1 MEDTH
6 VHALDY
12 LSVVRRR
19 SRWLVAPIIAS
30 ILIGLLLV
38 KFLPKEYESST
49 TLAVTAP
56 MVSPNLVNQTAFDNQ
71 ERLRALSQQLLSPTI
86 LARVAR
92 EEQLGTDATRDKEIA
107 ALRKSI
113 KVDVPDPVTLLNEP
127 RRLDTF
133 LVSFTD
139 RDPARAQRIADRL
152 VSVFVDENSKART
165 EHAENTSAFIA
176 GQLRTS
182 QEKLGMLEAN
192 LRQAKETH
200 MGQLPE
206 QMDANLQTLSG
217 VRGQLESNT
226 IALRSEQDRLTVIER
241 QLDDMRRGS
250 PTAMIVGGTD
260 VAIAPES
267 RVLVLQRELAAA
279 RSTYT
284 DKHPEVQRIQEELA
298 AARAAAG
305 TNGQP
310 SSERLSQLELDPAY
324 RRLMGE
330 RETALLRVREA
341 QRAIADARS
350 QIGTY
355 QARVEAAP
363 RVEQQLASVQRD
375 YDLEKAQYSA
385 LSEKL
390 QASTMTEN
398 VERNRSGEQFSV
410 LYSAT
415 FPTEPTKPV
424 PLRVML
430 ISILAGLCLG
440 AGLTLGREYFDRSV
454 HDVRQLK
461 DEFNV
466 PVLGEVTRI
475 QPV

>member
-1 MEDTH
+1 
-6 VHALDY
+6 
-12 LSVVRRR
+12 
-19 SRWLVAPIIAS
+19 
-30 ILIGLLLV
+30 
-38 KFLPKEYESST
+38 
-49 TLAVTAP
+49 

-86 LARVAR
+86 LARVVR
-92 EEQLGTDATRDKEIA
+92 EEQLGTDATRDRDIA
-107 ALRKSI
+107 ALRTAVT
-113 KVDVPDPVTLLNEP
+113 VDVPDPVTLLNEP

-133 LVSFTD
+133 LVSYTD
-139 RDPARAQRIADRL
+139 RDPVRAQRVADRL
-152 VSVFVDENSKART
+152 AAVFVDENSKART
-165 EHAENTSAFIA
+165 EHAENTSAFLA
-176 GQLRTS
+176 EQLRTS
-182 QEKLGMLEAN
+182 QERLNMLEAN
-192 LRQAKETH
+192 LRQAKEAH
-200 MGQLPE
+200 MGRLPE
-206 QMDANLQTLSG
+206 QMGANLQTLSG

-226 IALRSEQDRLTVIER
+226 IALRSEQDRLSVIDR
-241 QLDDMRRGS
+241 QLEDMRRGS

-260 VAIAPES
+260 VAVAPES

-279 RSTYT
+279 KATYT

-298 AARAAAG
+298 TARAAASSN
-305 TNGQP
+305 NGP
-310 SSERLSQLELDPAY
+310 SAERRSQLELDPAY

-341 QRAIADARS
+341 QRAIADARQ

-363 RVEQQLASVQRD
+363 RVEQQLAAVQRD
-375 YDLEKAQYSA
+375 YDLEKQQYSD
-385 LSEKL
+385 LSAKL
-390 QASTMTEN
+390 QASTISEN

-430 ISILAGLCLG
+430 ISILGGICLG

-461 DEFNV
+461 DEFDV

-475 QPV
+475 QTV

>member
-12 LSVVRRR
+12 LTVVRRR
-19 SRWLVAPIIAS
+19 RHWLVAPIVAS
-30 ILIGLLLV
+30 VFVGLLLV
-38 KFLPKEYESST
+38 KFLPKEYASST

-56 MVSPNLVNQTAFDNQ
+56 AVSPNLVNQTSFDNQ

-86 LARVAR
+86 LSRVVR
-92 EEQLGTDATRDKEIA
+92 EEQLGSDATRDRDIA
-107 ALRKSI
+107 GLRRAI
-113 KVDVPDPVTLLNEP
+113 VVDVPDPVTLLNEP

-133 LVSFTD
+133 VVSYTD
-139 RDPARAQRIADRL
+139 QDPVRAQRIANRL
-152 VSVFVDENSKART
+152 ATVFVDENSKART
-165 EHAENTSAFIA
+165 EHAESTSAFIA
-176 GQLRTS
+176 EQLRTS
-182 QEKLGMLEAN
+182 QERLGMLEAN
-192 LRQAKETH
+192 LRDAKEKH

-206 QMDANLQTLSG
+206 QMGANLETLSG
-217 VRGQLESNT
+217 VRGQLDSNT
-226 IALRSEQDRLTVIER
+226 VALRSEQDRLTVIER
-241 QLDDMRRGS
+241 QLEDMRRGS
-250 PTAMIVGGTD
+250 PTAMIVGGAD

-267 RVLVLQRELAAA
+267 RVLVLQRELAVA

-298 AARAAAG
+298 SARQAAG
-305 TNGQP
+305 NGGP
-310 SSERLSQLELDPAY
+310 SAERQSQLEIDPAY

-341 QRAIADARS
+341 QRAIADARR

-363 RVEQQLASVQRD
+363 RVEQQLTSVQRD
-375 YDLEKAQYSA
+375 YDLEKQQYAA

-390 QASTMTEN
+390 QASTMSEN

-410 LYSAT
+410 LYGAT

-430 ISILAGLCLG
+430 ISILGGICLG

-461 DEFNV
+461 DEFDV
-466 PVLGEVTRI
+466 PVLGEVSRI
-475 QPV
+475 QTV